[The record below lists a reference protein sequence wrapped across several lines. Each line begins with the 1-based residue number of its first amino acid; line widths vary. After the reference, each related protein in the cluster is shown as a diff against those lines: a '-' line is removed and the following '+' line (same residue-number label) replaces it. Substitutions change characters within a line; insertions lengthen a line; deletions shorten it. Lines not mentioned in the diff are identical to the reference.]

1 VRANSNKETPVQTRQ
16 DDPEVLATSDT
27 QLVGDPAGTQPIQPL
42 EGGVTGDS
50 NQGPAEEERPSFLI
64 LLLRALSAWGT

>member
-1 VRANSNKETPVQTRQ
+1 VNSNKETPMQTRQ
-16 DDPEVLATSDT
+16 DDPEVLANSGT
-27 QLVGDPAGTQPIQPL
+27 LKVGDQAGTQPIQPV

-50 NQGPAEEERPSFLI
+50 RQSPTEEERPSFLI